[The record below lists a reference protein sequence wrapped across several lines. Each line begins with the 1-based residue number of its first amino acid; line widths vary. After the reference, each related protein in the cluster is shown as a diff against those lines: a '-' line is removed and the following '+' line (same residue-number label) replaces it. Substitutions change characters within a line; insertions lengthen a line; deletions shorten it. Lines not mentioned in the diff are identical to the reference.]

1 MSEIDHGDHTH
12 PGMDTEELSYHA
24 RRVRAMETLL
34 AEKGVLTVEEVQ
46 RNVDAVESRSPSDGA
61 RVVAKAW
68 ADPDYRARLLSDP
81 EAALADM
88 GYTLPDPTPKLGVV
102 ENSADVHH
110 LVVCTLCSCYPRALL
125 GRPPDWYKSFA
136 YRSRAV
142 VDPRGVLREF
152 GTEVSDDTEVV
163 VAGQHRRPALLGT
176 APASRRQRGH
186 ERGGAGRTG
195 HPGLDDRRVPRLGG
209 RAGRGRRLGRVLAP
223 GSGPPAILP
232 RSIIVDSRFRGRSLS
247 GLSLLGIEGGT
258 EPAYTGLVHQ
268 AVQERLHPGDA
279 GVVAEAPA

>member
-34 AEKGVLTVEEVQ
+34 AEKGVLTLAEVQ
-46 RNVDAVESRSPSDGA
+46 RNVDAVESRSPADGA
-61 RVVAKAW
+61 RLVARAW
-68 ADPDYRARLLSDP
+68 ADAEFKARLLSEP

-102 ENSADVHH
+102 ENSEDVHH

-142 VDPRGVLREF
+142 SDPRGVLQEF

-163 VAGQHRRPALLGT
+163 VLDSTADLRYLVLPQQPAGTEGMSERELAALVTRDSMIGV
-176 APASRRQRGH
+176 SR
-186 ERGGAGRTG
+186 A
-195 HPGLDDRRVPRLGG
+195 
-209 RAGRGRRLGRVLAP
+209 LAP
-223 GSGPPAILP
+223 
-232 RSIIVDSRFRGRSLS
+232 
-247 GLSLLGIEGGT
+247 
-258 EPAYTGLVHQ
+258 EP
-268 AVQERLHPGDA
+268 
-279 GVVAEAPA
+279 VAADD